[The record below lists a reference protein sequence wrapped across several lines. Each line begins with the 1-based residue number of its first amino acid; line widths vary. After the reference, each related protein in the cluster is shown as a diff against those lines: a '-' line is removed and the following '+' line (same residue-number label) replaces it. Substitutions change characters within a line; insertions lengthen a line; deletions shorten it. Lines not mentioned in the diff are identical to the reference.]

1 MLFSIGDIYW
11 DAAYIAYVHNTI
23 EFLRP
28 NSTNIKL
35 TSILVYF
42 FLNSKIGKFSKIK

>member
-28 NSTNIKL
+28 DSTNIKL

-42 FLNSKIGKFSKIK
+42 FSILKLENFPK